1 MKEPHIVTCCCN
13 KMCRDCI
20 QRVHHSSQPCPT
32 CREPNFSIFLEKRLN
47 SEILDLKVR
56 CTHHNNGCEW
66 VGELRDLKKH
76 TNPVDGSCG
85 FVQVKCPFGCP
96 VPYLRKDT
104 IDHESV
110 CTNLPPEKQIKRT
123 MRITDQFKEELQATL
138 SQFQELYK
146 SESARVN
153 ELTTQLE
160 DTKEKMKSQFEAEKK
175 QLLEESKQ
183 QIALLT
189 QELKMKN
196 EEHQQQMM
204 QLQQESKKKQ
214 KEILEASNK
223 QLAELKEKMEKQHQ
237 RQLTD
242 IKDKMSIELK
252 ELLEESKQQI
262 TMLTQ
267 EMKMKNEE
275 HQQQM
280 MQLQQEFK
288 KKEKERSEAVN
299 KHLAELK
306 EKEKQM
312 KKQHQKELIDIK
324 DKLSTELKEL
334 YHDEHKQRMEESK
347 EQSKNIHQE
356 LKQHYDEE
364 YQQQLKEAKR
374 TLELEKRKQLEEVR
388 IVLAA
393 EKEKLITEYVEECKK
408 ATAVIQT
415 NLPHHAQHNQAMH
428 THNTVNPVPE
438 QVPHE
443 GGSNEGAAATGG
455 SSAGDG
461 KTFTG
466 LSKDVLLLM
475 PKVREDCS
483 KNMQFFP
490 EEGKA
495 IIIASSEEEREQ
507 CVMQFQNTYQEIIK
521 NRQLKSGSLEIPP
534 AFQIEN
540 MFGLLDEFEAKYSQC
555 HFSCDQ
561 KARVVRIVSMSSRQF
576 DQAKKLLGD
585 RLTREKWEEKTGKN
599 KGGGGKPGKE
609 AMGFK
614 ISTRPGSSEVLSL
627 NKNRKL
633 TVKQGNLVEE
643 DAEIIVNAANGQLKH
658 AGGVAL
664 ALNKATNGELQ
675 KLSDVYT
682 RNY

>member
-1 MKEPHIVTCCCN
+1 MAGKGGEECSVVQFEFHSISSQDEKEEEKEEPIFIEQPPDRFNCLICHCVMKEPHIVTCCCN

-32 CREPNFSIFLEKRLN
+32 CREPNFNSFLEKQLN

-76 TNPVDGSCG
+76 TNPVNGSCG
-85 FVQVKCPFGCP
+85 FVEVKCPFGCP
-96 VPYLRKDT
+96 VAYLRKDT
-104 IDHESV
+104 IDHEST
-110 CTNLPPEKQIKRT
+110 CSNLPPEKQVKRT
-123 MRITDQFKEELQATL
+123 MRITDQFKEELQAML
-138 SQFQELYK
+138 SHFQELYK

-204 QLQQESKKKQ
+204 QLQQESKKEQ

-223 QLAELKEKMEKQHQ
+223 QLAEFKEKMEKQHQ

-242 IKDKMSIELK
+242 IKDQMSTELK

-262 TMLTQ
+262 TLLTQ
-267 EMKMKNEE
+267 ELKMKNEE

-312 KKQHQKELIDIK
+312 EKQHQKELIDIK

-334 YHDEHKQRMEESK
+334 YHDEHKQRMEESR
-347 EQSKNIHQE
+347 EQSKNIHQK
-356 LKQHYDEE
+356 LKLHYDEE

-374 TLELEKRKQLEEVR
+374 TLELEKRKQLEEVK

-393 EKEKLITEYVEECKK
+393 EKEQLITEYAEECKK

-415 NLPHHAQHNQAMH
+415 YLPHHAQHNQAIH

-438 QVPHE
+438 QVPPE

-466 LSKDVLLLM
+466 LSKVILLLM
-475 PKVREDCS
+475 PKIREDCC

-507 CVMQFQNTYQEIIK
+507 CVIQFQNTYQEIIK
-521 NRQLKSGSLEIPP
+521 NRQLKSSSLEIPP
-534 AFQIEN
+534 AFQMEN
-540 MFGLLDEFEAKYSQC
+540 MFDLLEEFDAKY
-555 HFSCDQ
+555 
-561 KARVVRIVSMSSRQF
+561 
-576 DQAKKLLGD
+576 
-585 RLTREKWEEKTGKN
+585 
-599 KGGGGKPGKE
+599 
-609 AMGFK
+609 
-614 ISTRPGSSEVLSL
+614 
-627 NKNRKL
+627 
-633 TVKQGNLVEE
+633 
-643 DAEIIVNAANGQLKH
+643 
-658 AGGVAL
+658 
-664 ALNKATNGELQ
+664 
-675 KLSDVYT
+675 
-682 RNY
+682 